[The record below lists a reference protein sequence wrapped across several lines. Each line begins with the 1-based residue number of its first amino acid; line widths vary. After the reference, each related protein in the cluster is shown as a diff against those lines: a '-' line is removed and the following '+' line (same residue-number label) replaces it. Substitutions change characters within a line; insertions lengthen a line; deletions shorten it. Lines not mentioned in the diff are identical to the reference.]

1 MLNQFVRCF
10 QLIAGCAKTRDGYTK
25 AQVFLQEMDV
35 RGIKQDSVTYGA
47 LINVC
52 ASHGLEEEA
61 RAIFAEMQ
69 RAGVAPNLFHY
80 SALLNTFACKGKHA
94 DAEEVLLQIRAAGLT
109 PNLVHQLF
117 AF

>member
-1 MLNQFVRCF
+1 MD
-10 QLIAGCAKTRDGYTK
+10 ARD
-25 AQVFLQEMDV
+25 
-35 RGIKQDSVTYGA
+35 IKQDSVTYGA

-61 RAIFAEMQ
+61 RAIFGEMQ

-94 DAEEVLLQIRAAGLT
+94 DAEEVLRQIQAAGLT

-117 AF
+117 VFEYLCIHVWWENLWMWSIPFL